1 MAYDQGASYEP
12 PRRHYYQ
19 APPSNPA
26 LTAPQNEYADY
37 ASSPYDDYQQGG
49 YGGGPQD
56 YHQPHN
62 GGYDGYGQG
71 MNHAQEP
78 VYHESQHGGYGQ
90 GYQQE
95 PDRSYDP
102 RYQPRAQRGPPP
114 VQAQRGPPPPQVQ
127 RGPPP
132 PQVQRGPPPPQAQ
145 RGPPPPQTQR
155 GPPPPQAQPVYYPD
169 PRDQPRQNGYPQ
181 QQDGYPQQQNDY
193 PPQQNGNA
201 QQRPRDQYEQPQH
214 APRAPPPQRVDAM
227 AEWKAREKE
236 KFAKRNLT
244 PQAMPLDNAFPTFP
258 KKNEDKS
265 GGAGARGSPEKGR
278 TEPSTNSR
286 PQENGHREEQRTSAQ
301 NGRPPIE
308 RAGSA
313 PDANY
318 ERQSGAQR
326 HYQEERPFSEPELEH
341 AVHEQYPAQWPMVES
356 QPPPQPQ
363 AAARPQQEQ
372 QEQQY
377 QQRRPINGYGGSPP
391 KPAQNLTVDTRR
403 QPGYGE
409 HQPLSAGIIPPRPS
423 TSHAQRA
430 PADAYAQD
438 NISPQSAKPWS
449 PNDVTKRSHTIS
461 AIYDDYAA
469 VPHEHDPMP
478 PMPDQYNRQPA
489 NRTEEIESEMPDFD
503 SAAPGQTSLAQKRTE
518 GQAQRPADVMQSTV
532 SLPLPGVRNAP
543 PPSQT
548 PQSRS
553 AYDLGHHQQPAYD
566 QSGRPPPGPPQ
577 PRGPPQRG
585 ATDPYQ
591 NGPPMQ
597 QGQGPPYDMPI
608 RGPPPQA
615 ADQGY
620 GRGGPM
626 PPRAPFAHEP
636 PVRRS
641 LDDGRQGPRRQ
652 GPPPGPQRFDQY
664 GRPLRPPPGGM
675 PPGGMPP
682 GGMPPG
688 GMPPGGMPPGA
699 MPPGG
704 MPRPDMDRSQ
714 TSPGGWDARGA
725 GSAPPLRQGM
735 RPPPGGPGGPGGP
748 PNGAPLMKMRS
759 ADSPSTPT
767 NPDAL
772 PSHPVP
778 VRPGLMGPQ
787 GGGPPPKPPP
797 VRNYNG
803 GPQSS
808 QPPPTPTS
816 TAPPSHQRGPSI
828 DTPRPV
834 THAELDQLR
843 ASADSTNSPKTG
855 LLLVKKLVE
864 AASVLA
870 NEGGRA
876 DRATTIK
883 NAERYTLDA
892 HKRLKKLVAGQY
904 PEAQFYLADAYG
916 CGLLGLEPDTKEA
929 FKLYQAAAKAG
940 HPQAAYR
947 TAVCCE
953 IGAEEG
959 GGTSRDYPKAVQWY
973 RRAAALG
980 DPAAMYKLGAIL
992 LKSLL
997 GQQRNVAEAVT
1008 WLKRGAERADAEHPH
1023 ALHEL
1028 ATLYESAN
1036 TDPEVRAKVLPDDTH
1051 ARDLY
1056 LRAGSLG
1063 YKFSQFRLGQAFEY
1077 GSLGLPI
1084 DNRQSISWYTKAAAQ
1099 GEHKAEL
1106 ALSGWY
1112 LTGAEGVLEHS
1123 EQEAYLWARKAAVSE
1138 PPLPKAMFAMGYFKE
1153 NGIGCERSAEEGRK
1167 WYGRAAS
1174 HKFPKAIERLEEL
1187 KRSGGK
1193 NAPPARPVNGKL
1205 SRKEGKR
1212 DQKRDEEN
1220 CSVM

>member
-78 VYHESQHGGYGQ
+78 VYHESPHGGYGQ

-114 VQAQRGPPPPQVQ
+114 PQAQ

-145 RGPPPPQTQR
+145 RGPPPQAQRGPPPPQAQR
-155 GPPPPQAQPVYYPD
+155 GPPPPQAQPVYHPD
-169 PRDQPRQNGYPQ
+169 PRDQQRQNGYPQ

-193 PPQQNGNA
+193 PQQQNGYPPQQNGHA
-201 QQRPRDQYEQPQH
+201 QQRPRDQYEEPQH
-214 APRAPPPQRVDAM
+214 APRAPPPQR
-227 AEWKAREKE
+227 
-236 KFAKRNLT
+236 
-244 PQAMPLDNAFPTFP
+244 
-258 KKNEDKS
+258 
-265 GGAGARGSPEKGR
+265 
-278 TEPSTNSR
+278 
-286 PQENGHREEQRTSAQ
+286 
-301 NGRPPIE
+301 
-308 RAGSA
+308 
-313 PDANY
+313 
-318 ERQSGAQR
+318 
-326 HYQEERPFSEPELEH
+326 
-341 AVHEQYPAQWPMVES
+341 
-356 QPPPQPQ
+356 
-363 AAARPQQEQ
+363 
-372 QEQQY
+372 
-377 QQRRPINGYGGSPP
+377 
-391 KPAQNLTVDTRR
+391 
-403 QPGYGE
+403 
-409 HQPLSAGIIPPRPS
+409 
-423 TSHAQRA
+423 
-430 PADAYAQD
+430 
-438 NISPQSAKPWS
+438 
-449 PNDVTKRSHTIS
+449 
-461 AIYDDYAA
+461 
-469 VPHEHDPMP
+469 
-478 PMPDQYNRQPA
+478 
-489 NRTEEIESEMPDFD
+489 
-503 SAAPGQTSLAQKRTE
+503 
-518 GQAQRPADVMQSTV
+518 
-532 SLPLPGVRNAP
+532 
-543 PPSQT
+543 
-548 PQSRS
+548 
-553 AYDLGHHQQPAYD
+553 
-566 QSGRPPPGPPQ
+566 
-577 PRGPPQRG
+577 
-585 ATDPYQ
+585 
-591 NGPPMQ
+591 
-597 QGQGPPYDMPI
+597 
-608 RGPPPQA
+608 
-615 ADQGY
+615 
-620 GRGGPM
+620 
-626 PPRAPFAHEP
+626 
-636 PVRRS
+636 
-641 LDDGRQGPRRQ
+641 
-652 GPPPGPQRFDQY
+652 
-664 GRPLRPPPGGM
+664 
-675 PPGGMPP
+675 
-682 GGMPPG
+682 
-688 GMPPGGMPPGA
+688 
-699 MPPGG
+699 
-704 MPRPDMDRSQ
+704 
-714 TSPGGWDARGA
+714 
-725 GSAPPLRQGM
+725 
-735 RPPPGGPGGPGGP
+735 
-748 PNGAPLMKMRS
+748 MRS